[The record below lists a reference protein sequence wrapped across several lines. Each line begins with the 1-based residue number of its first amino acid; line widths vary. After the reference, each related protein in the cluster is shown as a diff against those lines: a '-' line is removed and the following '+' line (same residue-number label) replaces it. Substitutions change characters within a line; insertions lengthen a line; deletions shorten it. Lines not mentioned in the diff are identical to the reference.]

1 MNENYVLDMPMPAL
15 SDLVRPERCALVTQ
29 EVQGGVVGPN
39 AGLQQM
45 AEAARVEAL
54 PNIGRLLGAARA
66 VGVHV
71 VHCIVEK
78 RPDGKGSNENC
89 RLFQAGKKMTMDL
102 TPGSE
107 GASVLPEFGP
117 EPTDLVLSRTTGL
130 GPMGGTDLDSVL
142 RNLGVTTIVGV
153 GVSVNVAIPN
163 FVMDAVNR
171 GYWFVLP
178 RDGVAGVPREYS
190 EMVIDNMLSLLATVT
205 HTDDVIEAWAVS
217 SI

>member
-1 MNENYVLDMPMPAL
+1 MPMPAL
-15 SDLVRPERCALVTQ
+15 ADLVRPDRCALVTQ
-29 EVQGGVVGPN
+29 EVQGAVVGPN
-39 AGLQQM
+39 AGLPQM

-54 PNIGRLLGAARA
+54 PNIGRLLESARTA
-66 VGVHV
+66 GVHV
-71 VHCIVEK
+71 VHCVVEK
-78 RPDGKGSNENC
+78 RSDGKGSNENC

-102 TPGSE
+102 TAGGE
-107 GASVLPEFGP
+107 GATVLPEFGP

-178 RDGVAGVPREYS
+178 RDAVAGVPREYA

-205 HTDDVIEAWAVS
+205 HTDDVIEAWSAS
-217 SI
+217 ST